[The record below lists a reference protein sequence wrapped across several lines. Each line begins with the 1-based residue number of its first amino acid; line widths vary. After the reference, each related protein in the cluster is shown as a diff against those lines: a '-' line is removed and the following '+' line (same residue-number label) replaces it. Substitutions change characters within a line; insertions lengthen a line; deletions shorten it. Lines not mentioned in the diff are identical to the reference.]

1 MSFFDT
7 FCEMLVIFFAI
18 AMGYLANRL
27 KIMGGEMDQKVS
39 KLLLYITVPAMSLG
53 SVLARETLPPIGEI
67 LSILGIAAVFYG
79 MELVFALVV
88 PRLLGGTPGQKG
100 VWRYGMMF
108 PNVGFIGYPVVVA
121 LFGQDALFYAV
132 ILVLPFNM
140 LSYSMGPLLL
150 TGAKRFDWKQFFTPC
165 VVSSVLALVLALARV
180 QLPALVGETLNF
192 VGDMTVPLSLLLV
205 GSLLAGLPVGKV
217 FSSIRLWIL
226 SALRLLILPAVLA
239 LVLSVIDV
247 SPIVKGVA
255 IVQAA
260 MPMAVNGSM
269 LCLEYGGDTE
279 TMAQATFITTL
290 SALITI
296 PILASILL

>member
-79 MELVFALVV
+79 IELVFALVV
-88 PRLLGGTPGQKG
+88 PRFLGGTSEQKG

-121 LFGQDALFYAV
+121 LFGQEALFYAV

-165 VVSSVLALVLALARV
+165 VVSSVLALVLALARI
-180 QLPALVGETLNF
+180 QLPPLVGETLNF
-192 VGDMTVPLSLLLV
+192 VGDMTVPLSLILV

>member
-27 KIMGGEMDQKVS
+27 KIMGGKMDQKVS

>member
-7 FCEMLVIFFAI
+7 FCEMLIIFFAI

-39 KLLLYITVPAMSLG
+39 KLLLYITVPAMSVG
-53 SVLARETLPPIGEI
+53 SVLARETLPPIGEV
-67 LSILGIAAVFYG
+67 LSILGIAAIFYG
-79 MELVFALVV
+79 IEVVFALVV
-88 PRLLGGTPGQKG
+88 PRFLGGTRGQKG

-121 LFGQDALFYAV
+121 LFGQEALFYAV
-132 ILVLPFNM
+132 ILGLPFNM
-140 LSYSMGPLLL
+140 LSYSLGPLLL
-150 TGAKRFDWKQFFTPC
+150 VGAKRFDWKQVFSPC
-165 VVSSVLALVLALARV
+165 VVSSFLALILALARI

-192 VGDMTVPLSLLLV
+192 VGDMTVPMSLLLV
-205 GSLLAGLPVGKV
+205 GSLLAGLPVGTV
-217 FSSIRLWIL
+217 FASVRLWIL
-226 SALRLLILPAVLA
+226 SVLRLLILPAVLA
-239 LVLSVIDV
+239 IVLSGVDV

-290 SALITI
+290 AALVTI
-296 PILASILL
+296 PILAPILL

>member
-18 AMGYLANRL
+18 GMGYLANRL

-53 SVLARETLPPIGEI
+53 SVVARETLPPIGEI
-67 LSILGIAAVFYG
+67 LSILWVAVIFYG
-79 MELVFALVV
+79 LELLFALVI
-88 PRLLGGTPGQKG
+88 PRILGGTPEQKG

-121 LFGQDALFYAV
+121 LLGQEALFYAV
-132 ILVLPFNM
+132 ILVMPFNM

-150 TGAKRFDWKQFFTPC
+150 TGARRFDWKQFFSPC
-165 VVSSVLALVLALARV
+165 VVASFVALVLALARV
-180 QLPALVGETLNF
+180 KLPPIVGETLNF
-192 VGDMTVPLSLLLV
+192 VGDMTVPLSLILV
-205 GSLLAGLPVGKV
+205 GSLLAGLPVKSV
-217 FSSIRLWIL
+217 FTSVRLWML
-226 SALRLLILPAVLA
+226 SALRLLVLPAVLA
-239 LVLSVIDV
+239 LVLRWVDV
-247 SPIVKGVA
+247 SPVVKSA
-255 IVQAA
+255 AMIQAA

-279 TMAQATFITTL
+279 SMAQATFITTL
-290 SALITI
+290 AAIITI
-296 PILASILL
+296 PLLAPVLL

>member
-27 KIMGGEMDQKVS
+27 KTMGGEMDQKVS

>member
-7 FCEMLVIFFAI
+7 FCEMLIIFFAI

-39 KLLLYITVPAMSLG
+39 KLLLYITVPAMSVG
-53 SVLARETLPPIGEI
+53 SVLARETLPPIGEV
-67 LSILGIAAVFYG
+67 LSILGIAAIFYG
-79 MELVFALVV
+79 IEVVFALVV
-88 PRLLGGTPGQKG
+88 PRFLGGTRGQKG

-121 LFGQDALFYAV
+121 LFGQEALFYAV
-132 ILVLPFNM
+132 ILALPFNM
-140 LSYSMGPLLL
+140 LSYSLGPLLL
-150 TGAKRFDWKQFFTPC
+150 VGAKRFDWKQVFSPC
-165 VVSSVLALVLALARV
+165 VVSSFLALILALARI

-205 GSLLAGLPVGKV
+205 GSLLAGLPVGTV
-217 FSSIRLWIL
+217 FTSVRLWVL
-226 SALRLLILPAVLA
+226 SVLRLLILPAVLA
-239 LVLSVIDV
+239 IVLSGVDV

-290 SALITI
+290 AALVTI
-296 PILASILL
+296 PILAPILL